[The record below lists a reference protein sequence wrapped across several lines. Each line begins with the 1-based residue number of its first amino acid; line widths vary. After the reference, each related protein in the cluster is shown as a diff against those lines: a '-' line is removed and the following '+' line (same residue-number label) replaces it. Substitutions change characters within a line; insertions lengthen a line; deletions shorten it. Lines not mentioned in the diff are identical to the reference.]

1 MGFLETATGREK
13 KPLFA
18 RGESCQDGLVVVSTA
33 TLIWMEAYDN
43 IA

>member
-1 MGFLETATGREK
+1 MGFLETVAGEK
-13 KPLFA
+13 KTLLA